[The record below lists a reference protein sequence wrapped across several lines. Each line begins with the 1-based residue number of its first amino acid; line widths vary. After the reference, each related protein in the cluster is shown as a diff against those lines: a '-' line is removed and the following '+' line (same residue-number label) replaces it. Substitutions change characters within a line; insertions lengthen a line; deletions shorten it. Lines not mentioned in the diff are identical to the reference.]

1 MEKILSFIKLHKLV
15 SIIAVILLITLVSLP
30 FLLFSTNGA
39 IAYTV
44 KHENLVNT
52 ILVNGTYTIAS
63 QTQVISPTNGIITQL
78 FVSNGTEVKK
88 GDPLFH
94 VESSATPDEQ
104 KAAYA
109 AYLSDES
116 TLKADTATLYSLQSA
131 MYSDWNTYYQLAIN
145 STYQNSDGS
154 PNTTNRVL
162 PAFTTVQDNWLA
174 AEAAYKN
181 QQAVLAK
188 DQAALS
194 QGLQAYNETQSV
206 TVTAPITGEII
217 NLGSSI
223 NDQVQAPSAAQLIV
237 PAVLVIADFSNPVL
251 VSAVDQV
258 NVPKLQLGQKASIVF
273 DASPNQTFRGIV
285 KNIDAAGTKTQGSV
299 NFNVYVTASNVP
311 STIRPNMTAS
321 ITIETAR
328 KNNVL
333 TVPNDA
339 IIQKGDTSYVQLA
352 GESMQNL
359 TPVVLGLKGLT
370 KTEVIRGLT
379 DGNKVVEQQQ

>member
-1 MEKILSFIKLHKLV
+1 MNKIISFIKSHRLI
-15 SIIAVILLITLVSLP
+15 SIIAIILIILLVSLP
-30 FLLFSTNGA
+30 FLLSSTNGTTV
-39 IAYTV
+39 YTV
-44 KHENLVNT
+44 KSESLVNT

-94 VESSATPDEQ
+94 VESSATADEQ
-104 KAAYA
+104 KTAYA
-109 AYLSDES
+109 TYLSDES
-116 TLKADTATLYSLQSA
+116 TLKADTATLYNLQST
-131 MYSDWNTYYQLAIN
+131 MYSDWNTYYQLATN
-145 STYQNSDGS
+145 STYQNGDGS

-206 TVTAPITGEII
+206 TVTAPIAGKII

-223 NDQVQAPSAAQLIV
+223 NNQVQAPSAAQLTV

-258 NVPKLQLGQKASIVF
+258 NIPKLQVGQKASIIF
-273 DASPNQTFRGIV
+273 DALPSQTFTGTV
-285 KNIDAAGTKTQGSV
+285 ENIDTAGTKTQGSV
-299 NFNVYVTASNVP
+299 NFNVYVTASNIP

-328 KNNVL
+328 KDNVL
-333 TVPNDA
+333 TIPNDA
-339 IIQKGDTSYVQLA
+339 IIQKGNTSYVQLA
-352 GESMQNL
+352 EESLQNL
-359 TPVVLGLKGLT
+359 TPIVLGLRGLT
-370 KTEVIRGLT
+370 KTEVVRGLT
-379 DGNKVVEQQQ
+379 AGSKVIEQQQ